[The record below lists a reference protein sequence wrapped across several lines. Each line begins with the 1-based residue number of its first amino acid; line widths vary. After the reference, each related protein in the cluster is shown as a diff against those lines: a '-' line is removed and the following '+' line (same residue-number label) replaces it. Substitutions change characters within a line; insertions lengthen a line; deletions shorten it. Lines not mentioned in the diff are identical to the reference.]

1 MPYLTEEIWHTLPH
15 QGESIVVQNYPAPES
30 SWTAPEMDQRFTLL
44 EQTISLVRTSRVLL
58 NYPPGQQTTFYVAH
72 DEQQRQDHLHEL
84 RSYLAHLG
92 RGTVDLASPISWPTS
107 NLLRLVT
114 EGLSVGMTVA
124 GDVDLKKALDRIN
137 KEQSEQAKE
146 IQRLEGKLRNQE
158 FIAKAP
164 PDVIADH
171 QNRVKNLRR
180 DQSML
185 ASSAQ
190 QVQGMLGS

>member
-1 MPYLTEEIWHTLPH
+1 
-15 QGESIVVQNYPAPES
+15 
-30 SWTAPEMDQRFTLL
+30 
-44 EQTISLVRTSRVLL
+44 
-58 NYPPGQQTTFYVAH
+58 
-72 DEQQRQDHLHEL
+72 
-84 RSYLAHLG
+84 
-92 RGTVDLASPISWPTS
+92 
-107 NLLRLVT
+107 
-114 EGLSVGMTVA
+114 MTVA

-171 QNRVKNLRR
+171 QDRVKNLRR